1 MTDATSRGR
10 AVFVTN
16 QCLDCHSIKGI
27 AGNGQFGPDLTHL
40 MSRDTIASGAVLNT
54 PENLRKW
61 IKDPSSMKPGVTM
74 PALGLSDKQLD
85 DVTAYLETLR

>member
-1 MTDATSRGR
+1 
-10 AVFVTN
+10 
-16 QCLDCHSIKGI
+16 
-27 AGNGQFGPDLTHL
+27 

-61 IKDPSSMKPGVTM
+61 IKDPSLFKPGATM
-74 PALGLSDKQLD
+74 PALQLSDKQLD